1 MNVRGGSTILRTPE
15 VSKNYSYSRV
25 WILPFWVVA
34 ERESQVQF
42 VQKCA
47 LLSCSKTVILV
58 ALDGFTFLLKVTFDF
73 LRLSIWP
80 NQVWFFVYSITRSII
95 FWASEEQLIGSR
107 WFTVYMFNTN
117 ESVDQKLKK

>member
-1 MNVRGGSTILRTPE
+1 M
-15 VSKNYSYSRV
+15 
-25 WILPFWVVA
+25 
-34 ERESQVQF
+34 
-42 VQKCA
+42 
-47 LLSCSKTVILV
+47 SCSKTVILV

-80 NQVWFFVYSITRSII
+80 HQVLFFVYSIIRSII